1 MDELLK
7 ILEKRLENLQKG
19 YEKQIA
25 DIHAQEGAIQE
36 CAFTINQIKEKISKS
51 EV

>member
-1 MDELLK
+1 MEDILK
-7 ILEKRLENLQKG
+7 QMQTRLEDLQKG

-36 CAFTINQIKEKISKS
+36 CQYWISILEKA
-51 EV
+51 EVE

>member
-1 MDELLK
+1 MNDTLRK
-7 ILEKRLENLQKG
+7 MKKRLEDLQKG

-36 CAFTINQIKEKISKS
+36 CVYWVSQLENSAKET
-51 EV
+51 E